1 MTGREARVGVCAGE
15 ASTQGR
21 GGGTSK
27 ESGMAVLQAEP
38 VGAAGAD
45 SGRVSRAPTAPEGRL
60 AGVRPGGR
68 LANVRPGRIT
78 ERRRTDRQPSHEEV
92 LRVRLTGRRMLLF
105 GTFVLAALAFL
116 YFVLPQLGGVKHT
129 WDRLNEGDAWWIAVA
144 VIVEVV
150 SMASYIAIFQGVHVP
165 KGSPIHWRHSYQIT
179 MAGLAATRLFAA
191 GGAGGVAVTAWSL
204 RRSGMESREVAQR
217 MIAFLVLLYGVYM
230 AALVVCGV
238 GLYTGVFPGPHPFAI
253 TIVPAIVGAVGL
265 VAIVVLAFVPPDL
278 EQRLSEMER
287 RRESRIGRRVVHLL
301 GRFATATAAAS
312 DGARFALQKLR
323 HPEWALLGVITWWA
337 FNVAVLYAC
346 FRAFGEA
353 PPVAV
358 LVQAYFVGML
368 ANLLP
373 LPGGIGGVDG
383 GMIGAL
389 VAFGVGGGLA
399 LIAVLVYRL
408 LAFWLPSVPGVIA
421 YFQLRRTVGRWELG
435 GETAQTPIPVS

>member
-1 MTGREARVGVCAGE
+1 MERCEQGRAPQSEEPATQGSNGETSKEERMAVMQAEALAGPVE
-15 ASTQGR
+15 GGR
-21 GGGTSK
+21 GGI
-27 ESGMAVLQAEP
+27 
-38 VGAAGAD
+38 GAATGIRAGARR
-45 SGRVSRAPTAPEGRL
+45 SI
-60 AGVRPGGR
+60 
-68 LANVRPGRIT
+68 VRPGRIT
-78 ERRRTDRQPSHEEV
+78 ERRAERRPSHEEL
-92 LRVRLTGRRMLLF
+92 LRVRLTRRRMLAF
-105 GTFVLAALAFL
+105 AAFVLAALAFL
-116 YFVLPQLGGVKHT
+116 YFVLPQVGGVQQT

-144 VIVEVV
+144 VAVEVV

-165 KGSPIHWRHSYQIT
+165 PGSPIRWRHSYQIT

-204 RRSGMESREVAQR
+204 RRSGMASREVAQR

-230 AALVVCGV
+230 AALVVCGM

-265 VAIVVLAFVPPDL
+265 AAVVGLAFVPADL
-278 EQRLSEMER
+278 EERLAR
-287 RRESRIGRRVVHLL
+287 GRLARLR
-301 GRFATATAAAS
+301 RFAAAPAS
-312 DGARFALQKLR
+312 ASGGARFAMQKLR
-323 HPEWALLGVITWWA
+323 HPEWALLGVVTWWG
-337 FNVAVLYAC
+337 FNVAVLYAT
-346 FRAFGEA
+346 FRAFGDA

-408 LAFWLPSVPGVIA
+408 LAFWLPSIPGVIA
-421 YFQLRRTVGRWELG
+421 YFQLRRTVSRWELHSDPAPG
-435 GETAQTPIPVS
+435 AVSAPGA

>member
-1 MTGREARVGVCAGE
+1 
-15 ASTQGR
+15 
-21 GGGTSK
+21 
-27 ESGMAVLQAEP
+27 MALLQAET
-38 VGAAGAD
+38 VGVARAD
-45 SGRVSRAPTAPEGRL
+45 GGRVGTASNGRRAE
-60 AGVRPGGR
+60 VRPG
-68 LANVRPGRIT
+68 LIT
-78 ERRRTDRQPSHEEV
+78 ELRRTDRRPSHEEV

-116 YFVLPQLGGVKHT
+116 YFVLPQLDGVKHT
-129 WDRLNEGDAWWIAVA
+129 WDRLNEGNAWWIAVA
-144 VIVEVV
+144 VIVEIM

-165 KGSPIHWRHSYQIT
+165 PGSPIRWRHSYQIT

-217 MIAFLVLLYGVYM
+217 MIAFLVLLYGAYI
-230 AALVVCGV
+230 AALIVCGV
-238 GLYTGVFPGPHPFAI
+238 GLYIGVFPGPHPFAI

-265 VAIVVLAFVPPDL
+265 AAIVALALVAPDL
-278 EQRLSEMER
+278 EQRLRELER
-287 RRESRIGRRVVHLL
+287 RRESRIGRRVAHLL

-312 DGARFALQKLR
+312 DGARFALRKLR
-323 HPEWALLGVITWWA
+323 HPEWALFGVVTWWG
-337 FNVAVLYAC
+337 FNVAVLYAT

-358 LVQAYFVGML
+358 LVEAYFVGML

-408 LAFWLPSVPGVIA
+408 LAFWLPSIPGMIA
-421 YFQLRRTVGRWELG
+421 YFQLRRTVGRWELH
-435 GETAQTPIPVS
+435 GEGAQTTTRVAS

>member
-1 MTGREARVGVCAGE
+1 
-15 ASTQGR
+15 
-21 GGGTSK
+21 
-27 ESGMAVLQAEP
+27 MALLQAETI
-38 VGAAGAD
+38 GAAA
-45 SGRVSRAPTAPEGRL
+45 AN
-60 AGVRPGGR
+60 GGR
-68 LANVRPGRIT
+68 IGAPANGNRAGLRPGRIT
-78 ERRRTDRQPSHEEV
+78 ESQRTERQPSHEEV

-165 KGSPIHWRHSYQIT
+165 KGSPIRWRHSYQIT

-238 GLYTGVFPGPHPFAI
+238 GLYTGVFGGSHPFAI
-253 TIVPAIVGAVGL
+253 TIVPAMVGAVGL
-265 VAIVVLAFVPPDL
+265 VAIIALAFVPPDL
-278 EQRLSEMER
+278 EQRLSQVEC
-287 RRESRIGRRVVHLL
+287 RRESRLGRRVAHLL
-301 GRFATATAAAS
+301 VRFATATAAAS
-312 DGARFALQKLR
+312 EGSRFALRKLR
-323 HPEWALLGVITWWA
+323 HPEWALFGVLTWWA

-346 FRAFGEA
+346 FRAFGDA

-421 YFQLRRTVGRWELG
+421 YFQLRRTVGRWELQ
-435 GETAQTPIPVS
+435 GEEAQLRAPAAAAG

>member
-1 MTGREARVGVCAGE
+1 
-15 ASTQGR
+15 
-21 GGGTSK
+21 
-27 ESGMAVLQAEP
+27 MAMLQAEP
-38 VGAAGAD
+38 VGAD
-45 SGRVSRAPTAPEGRL
+45 SCRMRAPASPDGGL
-60 AGVRPGGR
+60 AGVRSGR
-68 LANVRPGRIT
+68 LTDVRPGRIT
-78 ERRRTDRQPSHEEV
+78 PLRRASQRAQGPSHEEM

-105 GTFVLAALAFL
+105 GTFVMAALAFL

-144 VIVEVV
+144 VLVEVV

-165 KGSPIHWRHSYQIT
+165 KGSPIRWRHSYQIT

-204 RRSGMESREVAQR
+204 RGSGMESREVAQR

-265 VAIVVLAFVPPDL
+265 AAIFALAFVPRDL
-278 EQRLSEMER
+278 EQRLSGMER
-287 RRESRIGRRVVHLL
+287 RRKSRIGRRVVHLL
-301 GRFATATAAAS
+301 GRFATATAATS
-312 DGARFALQKLR
+312 DGARFAMRKLR
-323 HPEWALLGVITWWA
+323 HPEWALFGVLTWWG

-408 LAFWLPSVPGVIA
+408 LAFWLPSIPGVIA
-421 YFQLRRTVGRWELG
+421 YFQLRRTVGHWEQH
-435 GETAQTPIPVS
+435 GEGRSQIGERAAVPAA